1 MKRFVLA
8 LAAAALAVLL
18 VIWSFRDDGGPVEE
32 EKLSAVQ
39 PRYVLR
45 GAEWSSFDEK
55 GRLQFQ
61 GSADNIDYFDDESAR
76 MRVFALS
83 VFARDGAPWIATAP
97 EGYAPPGSKQQRLQL
112 RGGVEGRGRWPDG
125 EDLEFRTPDLW
136 VDTQAETLTTDAKV
150 TLESQRRNAVAR
162 GMRVSGPKH
171 HLSLLNDVEMRYVP
185 R

>member
-1 MKRFVLA
+1 LKRLA
-8 LAAAALAVLL
+8 LPLAALLAVLL
-18 VIWSFRDDGGPVEE
+18 VVWSFRDDGGPVEE
-32 EKLSAVQ
+32 EAIGAEQ

-76 MRVFALS
+76 MRSFALS
-83 VFARDGAPWIATAP
+83 VFAREGAPWIATAP

-125 EDLEFRTPDLW
+125 EDLRFRTPELW
-136 VDTQAETLTTDAKV
+136 VDTGTETLSTESKV
-150 TLESQRRNAVAR
+150 ALESRSRNGTAR
-162 GMRVSGPKH
+162 GMKVSGEKQ
-171 HLSLLNDVEMRYVP
+171 HLTLLHDVEMRYVP

>member
-1 MKRFVLA
+1 MKRLA
-8 LAAAALAVLL
+8 IPLAVLL
-18 VIWSFRDDGGPVEE
+18 ACLLVFWSFRDDGGPAEE
-32 EKLSAVQ
+32 ETIEADQ

-45 GAEWSSFDEK
+45 GAEWSSFDEA

-76 MRVFALS
+76 MRTFALS
-83 VFARDGAPWIATAP
+83 VFGRDGQEPWIATAP

-125 EDLEFRTPDLW
+125 EDLQFKTPELW
-136 VDTQAETLTTDAKV
+136 VDTKAETLSTDAQV
-150 TLESQRRNAVAR
+150 TLESRSRNAIAR
-162 GMRVSGPKH
+162 GLRVTGEKQ
-171 HLSLLNDVEMRYVP
+171 HLSLLHDVEMRYVP

>member
-1 MKRFVLA
+1 MKRLLVPIAAVLA
-8 LAAAALAVLL
+8 VVLVFWGL
-18 VIWSFRDDGGPVEE
+18 RDDSGPAEE
-32 EKLSAVQ
+32 EAVGAEQ

-45 GAEWSSFDEK
+45 GAEWSSFDET

-76 MRVFALS
+76 MQKFALS
-83 VFARDGAPWIATAP
+83 VFGREGPPWIATAP
-97 EGYAPPGSKQQRLQL
+97 EGYAPPGGKQQRLQL

-136 VDTQAETLTTDAKV
+136 VDTKTETLSTDAKV
-150 TLESQRRNAVAR
+150 NLISRSRNGDAR
-162 GMRVSGPKH
+162 GLRVTGDKQQ
-171 HLSLLNDVEMRYVP
+171 LSLLHDVEMRYVP